1 MADAFDRFSSR
12 ARRAITLAVD
22 EAQSHDHDYVGPEH
36 ILLGILAEKEG
47 IAVSL
52 LRVLNVDLLA
62 VRSRVD
68 RAIGRGQQPPQS
80 KLSLTAQAKHVIELS
95 VDEARSHRD
104 DYIGTEHLLLGL
116 LREGGIIS
124 EILGEVGVSLGNVR
138 AQRELLPREDLR
150 LTHLTL
156 ESEFAMLTP
165 TAPPRSATGKLPVT
179 ISPIFVLIVLVT
191 IVAGSLTY
199 WGGFNPSLTVFVF
212 VTSGWLVSLCLH
224 EFGHAVVAWWG
235 GDTEVAGKGYL
246 TLNPLKYYHDLL
258 SIILPLAFLLMGG
271 LGLPGGAVYLNP
283 AAISKKSMRSLTSA
297 AGPLASAI
305 CAVVLLTPF
314 VLGVPNADVSHFEF
328 WSGLGLLADL
338 QITAV
343 CLCALPI
350 PGLDSFGVI
359 EPYLPVN
366 ILKRIEPFKAYAFFL
381 LALLF
386 FTDTPVRRG
395 FWIAV
400 NSICSLVNLD
410 LAFVSEGLRLF
421 WFWRF

>member
-1 MADAFDRFSSR
+1 VTDAFDRFTTR
-12 ARRAITLAVD
+12 ARRVITLAVD
-22 EAQSHDHDYVGPEH
+22 EAQSHNHDYVGPEH

-47 IAVSL
+47 VAVSL
-52 LRVLNVDLLA
+52 LRALNVDLLA

-68 RAIGRGQQPPQS
+68 QAIGHGQQPPQG
-80 KLSLTAQAKHVIELS
+80 KLSLTAQAKRVIELS
-95 VDEARSHRD
+95 VDEARRHRD
-104 DYIGTEHLLLGL
+104 DYIGTEQLLRGL
-116 LREGGIIS
+116 LREGGIVS
-124 EILGEVGVSLGNVR
+124 KILGEMGVNLSNVR
-138 AQRELLPREDLR
+138 AQRELLPREALR
-150 LTHLTL
+150 PTHLTV

-165 TAPPRSATGKLPVT
+165 TAPPRSAKGKLPVT
-179 ISPIFVLIVLVT
+179 ISPIFLLIVLVT
-191 IVAGSLTY
+191 LMAGGLTY

-224 EFGHAVVAWWG
+224 EFGHAAVAWWG

-258 SIILPLAFLLMGG
+258 SFILPLAFLLMGG

-283 AAISKKSMRSLTSA
+283 AAIREKSMRSLTSA
-297 AGPLASAI
+297 AGPLASAL
-305 CAVVLLTPF
+305 CAIVLLIPF
-314 VLGVPNADVSHFEF
+314 VFGLPDADVSHFEF
-328 WSGLGLLADL
+328 WASLGLLADL

-366 ILKRIEPFKAYAFFL
+366 ILKKIEPFKAYTFLL
-381 LALLF
+381 LALFF
-386 FTDTPVRRG
+386 FTDTPVRQG

-400 NSICSLVNLD
+400 NSICSLANLN
-410 LAFVSEGLRLF
+410 LAFISEGLRLF